1 MQQDDIVW
9 QIINNQF
16 CSFKI
21 KTPSSTFCRNEYSVT
36 GLCNRQSCP
45 LANSQYATVR
55 ESNGRLYLCK
65 KVVERA
71 HLPSKMWEK
80 IQLSLNVEEAKAQIE
95 KHLQYWSAFSI
106 GKCQMRVDRITEVQK
121 RMRKLENSPNQPIL
135 LPKKSKKVKRDRNRE
150 NRALEVSRLETV
162 IEKEL
167 VDRLQQ
173 GVYGEIYNF
182 NPRAFEGLIKE
193 QGGQAQELEEE
204 SEEEYQRLLDEMDDD
219 AFVEALSDEELE
231 EEEFEDDEEEVEVEE
246 EDLEEEEL
254 EDEEMM
260 QDLEDLIQT
269 NKPSSIAKS
278 AAKAVSSNLGGAQ
291 RKRDRRHVE
300 IEYETEGSLPK
311 RLLQK

>member
-1 MQQDDIVW
+1 MQQDDVIW

-21 KTPSSTFCRNEYSVT
+21 KTPSSTFCRNEYNVT

-55 ESNGRLYLCK
+55 EFNGRLYLCK

-80 IQLSLNVEEAKAQIE
+80 IPLSQNVEEAKAQIE
-95 KHLQYWSAFSI
+95 KNLEYWSNFTI

-150 NRALEVSRLETV
+150 NRALEVSRIETV

-182 NPRAFEGLIKE
+182 NQRSFEGLIKE
-193 QGGQAQELEEE
+193 QGGQAQQLEEE

-219 AFVEALSDEELE
+219 AFVEALSDED
-231 EEEFEDDEEEVEVEE
+231 EEF
-246 EDLEEEEL
+246 EEEL
-254 EDEEMM
+254 EEDYEGEVGEELDSGDEEMM
-260 QDLEDLIQT
+260 NDLEDLIQT
-269 NKPSSIAKS
+269 NKPSKTI
-278 AAKAVSSNLGGAQ
+278 SSGLGGAP
-291 RKRDRRHVE
+291 RKRDRIHVV
-300 IEYETEGSLPK
+300 IEY
-311 RLLQK
+311 

>member
-1 MQQDDIVW
+1 MQQDDVVW

-21 KTPSSTFCRNEYSVT
+21 KTPSSTFCRNEFSVT
-36 GLCNRQSCP
+36 GLCNKQSCP

-55 ESNGRLYLCK
+55 EFNGKLYLCK

-71 HLPSKMWEK
+71 HLPSKLWEK
-80 IQLSLNVEEAKAQIE
+80 IPLSLNVEEAKAQVE
-95 KHLQYWSAFSI
+95 KHLEFWSQFSI
-106 GKCQMRVDRITEVQK
+106 GKCQMRIERITEVQK
-121 RMRKLENSPNQPIL
+121 RMRRLENSPNQPIL

-182 NPRAFEGLIKE
+182 HPRAFDGLIKE
-193 QGGQAQELEEE
+193 QGGQVQELEEE
-204 SEEEYQRLLDEMDDD
+204 SEEEYQRLLDEMDED
-219 AFVEALSDEELE
+219 AFIEALSDEEA
-231 EEEFEDDEEEVEVEE
+231 EEEFEDI
-246 EDLEEEEL
+246 EEEEIDEDINDEDLDL

-260 QDLEDLIQT
+260 KELEDLIQT
-269 NKPSSIAKS
+269 NKPNSSTKS
-278 AAKAVSSNLGGAQ
+278 ISSSLGGAP

-300 IEYETEGSLPK
+300 IEYETEGNLPK
-311 RLLQK
+311 RLLNK

>member
-1 MQQDDIVW
+1 MQQDDVVW

-21 KTPSSTFCRNEYSVT
+21 KTPSSTFCRNEYNVT

-55 ESNGRLYLCK
+55 EFNGRLYLCK

-80 IQLSLNVEEAKAQIE
+80 IPLSQNIEEAKAQIE
-95 KHLQYWSAFSI
+95 KNLEYWSNFTI
-106 GKCQMRVDRITEVQK
+106 GKCQMRVERITEVQK

-182 NPRAFEGLIKE
+182 NQRAFEGLIKE
-193 QGGQAQELEEE
+193 QGGQAQEFKEE

-219 AFVEALSDEELE
+219 AFVEALSEDEEDYEEELE
-231 EEEFEDDEEEVEVEE
+231 EELDENLDEDFNSD
-246 EDLEEEEL
+246 
-254 EDEEMM
+254 DEEMM
-260 QDLEDLIQT
+260 KDLEDLIQT
-269 NKPSSIAKS
+269 NKPSSAKT
-278 AAKAVSSNLGGAQ
+278 VSSGLGGAP

-300 IEYETEGSLPK
+300 IEYENEETLPK

>member
-80 IQLSLNVEEAKAQIE
+80 IQLSLNVEEAKSQIE
-95 KHLQYWSAFSI
+95 KHLQYWSSFMI
-106 GKCQMRVDRITEVQK
+106 GKCQMRVERITEVQK
-121 RMRKLENSPNQPIL
+121 RMRKIENSPNQPIL

-219 AFVEALSDEELE
+219 AFVEALSDEGEGEFEDEDEEELE
-231 EEEFEDDEEEVEVEE
+231 EDELENDLDLEDD
-246 EDLEEEEL
+246 L

-260 QDLEDLIQT
+260 KDLEDLIQT
-269 NKPSSIAKS
+269 NKPSSTIKPS
-278 AAKAVSSNLGGAQ
+278 NNLGGAQ

-300 IEYETEGSLPK
+300 IEYENEDILPK

>member
-1 MQQDDIVW
+1 MQQDDVVW

-21 KTPSSTFCRNEYSVT
+21 KTPSSTFCRNEYNVT

-55 ESNGRLYLCK
+55 EHNGRLYLCK

-80 IQLSLNVEEAKAQIE
+80 IQLSPNVEEAKAQIE
-95 KHLQYWSAFSI
+95 NHLEYWSNFMI
-106 GKCQMRVDRITEVQK
+106 GKCQMRVERILEVQK

-182 NPRAFEGLIKE
+182 NQRAFEGLIKE

-204 SEEEYQRLLDEMDDD
+204 SEEEYQRLLDEMDED
-219 AFVEALSDEELE
+219 AFVEALSDEEELE
-231 EEEFEDDEEEVEVEE
+231 EELEEG
-246 EDLEEEEL
+246 LEEELEEEFDS

-260 QDLEDLIQT
+260 KDLEDR
-269 NKPSSIAKS
+269 KS
-278 AAKAVSSNLGGAQ
+278 V
-291 RKRDRRHVE
+291 V
-300 IEYETEGSLPK
+300 
-311 RLLQK
+311 

>member
-1 MQQDDIVW
+1 MQQDDVVW

-21 KTPSSTFCRNEYSVT
+21 KTPSSTFCRNEYNVT
-36 GLCNRQSCP
+36 GLCNKQSCP

-55 ESNGRLYLCK
+55 EYNGRLFLLK

-80 IQLSLNVEEAKAQIE
+80 ILLSQNVEEAKAQIE
-95 KHLQYWSAFSI
+95 KHLEYWSQFSI

-135 LPKKSKKVKRDRNRE
+135 LPKKSKKIKRDRNRE

-182 NPRAFEGLIKE
+182 NQRAFEGLIKE

-219 AFVEALSDEELE
+219 AFIEALSDDEELE
-231 EEEFEDDEEEVEVEE
+231 EELEGEYEELSADEN
-246 EDLEEEEL
+246 DLEFNS

-260 QDLEDLIQT
+260 KDLEDLIQT
-269 NKPSSIAKS
+269 NKPSSTKS
-278 AAKAVSSNLGGAQ
+278 VSSGLGGAP
-291 RKRDRRHVE
+291 RKRPHRHVE
-300 IEYETEGSLPK
+300 IEYENEGTLPK

>member
-1 MQQDDIVW
+1 MQQDDVVW

-21 KTPSSTFCRNEYSVT
+21 KTPSSTFCRNEYNVT

-55 ESNGRLYLCK
+55 EFNGRLYLCK

-80 IQLSLNVEEAKAQIE
+80 IALSQNVEEAKGQIE
-95 KHLQYWSAFSI
+95 KHLEFWSNFTIA
-106 GKCQMRVDRITEVQK
+106 KCQMRVERITEIQK

-182 NPRAFEGLIKE
+182 NQRAFEGLIKE

-219 AFVEALSDEELE
+219 AFVEALSDEEE
-231 EEEFEDDEEEVEVEE
+231 DGEFEDEEVEEVELDEIE
-246 EDLEEEEL
+246 EFDS

-260 QDLEDLIQT
+260 KDLEDLIQT
-269 NKPSSIAKS
+269 NKPSS
-278 AAKAVSSNLGGAQ
+278 AKAVSSGLGGAP

-300 IEYETEGSLPK
+300 IEYETEGTLPK

>member
-1 MQQDDIVW
+1 MQQDDVVW

-21 KTPSSTFCRNEYSVT
+21 KTPSSTFCRNEYNVT
-36 GLCNRQSCP
+36 GLCNKQSCP

-55 ESNGRLYLCK
+55 EFQGRLFLLK

-80 IQLSLNVEEAKAQIE
+80 ILLSQNVEEAKEQIE
-95 KHLQYWSAFSI
+95 KNLEYWSQFSI
-106 GKCQMRVDRITEVQK
+106 GKCQMRLERITEVQK
-121 RMRKLENSPNQPIL
+121 RMRKIENSPNQPIL

-182 NPRAFEGLIKE
+182 HPRAFESLIKE
-193 QGGQAQELEEE
+193 QGGK
-204 SEEEYQRLLDEMDDD
+204 
-219 AFVEALSDEELE
+219 
-231 EEEFEDDEEEVEVEE
+231 
-246 EDLEEEEL
+246 
-254 EDEEMM
+254 
-260 QDLEDLIQT
+260 T
-269 NKPSSIAKS
+269 
-278 AAKAVSSNLGGAQ
+278 
-291 RKRDRRHVE
+291 
-300 IEYETEGSLPK
+300 
-311 RLLQK
+311 

>member
-1 MQQDDIVW
+1 MQQDDVVW

-21 KTPSSTFCRNEYSVT
+21 KTPSSTFCRNEYNVT
-36 GLCNRQSCP
+36 GLCNKQSCP

-55 ESNGRLYLCK
+55 EFQGRLFLLK

-80 IQLSLNVEEAKAQIE
+80 ILLSQNVEEAKEQIE
-95 KHLQYWSAFSI
+95 KNLEYWSQFSI
-106 GKCQMRVDRITEVQK
+106 GKCQMRLERITEVQK
-121 RMRKLENSPNQPIL
+121 RMRKIENSPNQPIL

-162 IEKEL
+162 IEKER

-182 NPRAFEGLIKE
+182 HPRAFESLIKE
-193 QGGQAQELEEE
+193 QGGKTEELEEE
-204 SEEEYQRLLDEMDDD
+204 SEEEYQRLLDEMSEDDE
-219 AFVEALSDEELE
+219 AFIEALSEEEEEEFELDESQLLE
-231 EEEFEDDEEEVEVEE
+231 EEEFNS
-246 EDLEEEEL
+246 

-260 QDLEDLIQT
+260 KDLEDLIQT
-269 NKPSSIAKS
+269 NKSTTSKIA
-278 AAKAVSSNLGGAQ
+278 AGLGGA

-300 IEYETEGSLPK
+300 IEYETEGTLPK

>member
-1 MQQDDIVW
+1 MQQDDVVW

-21 KTPSSTFCRNEYSVT
+21 KTPSSTFCRNEYNVT
-36 GLCNRQSCP
+36 GLCNKQSCP

-55 ESNGRLYLCK
+55 EFNGRLYLLK

-80 IQLSLNVEEAKAQIE
+80 ILLSQNVEEAKELIE
-95 KHLQYWSAFSI
+95 KNLEYWSQFSI
-106 GKCQMRVDRITEVQK
+106 GKCQMRLERIVEVQK

-182 NPRAFEGLIKE
+182 HPRAFEAMIKE
-193 QGGQAQELEEE
+193 QGGQNQELEEE
-204 SEEEYQRLLDEMDDD
+204 SEEEYQKLLDEMDED
-219 AFVEALSDEELE
+219 AFIEALSD
-231 EEEFEDDEEEVEVEE
+231 D
-246 EDLEEEEL
+246 EEEL
-254 EDEEMM
+254 EDEEKLEEEEASVSQFDSEDEEMM
-260 QDLEDLIQT
+260 KDLEDLIQT
-269 NKPSSIAKS
+269 NKPSTKS
-278 AAKAVSSNLGGAQ
+278 VSSAGGLGGS

-300 IEYETEGSLPK
+300 IEYETEGTLPK

>member
-1 MQQDDIVW
+1 MQQDDVVW

-21 KTPSSTFCRNEYSVT
+21 KTPSSTFCRNEYNVT

-45 LANSQYATVR
+45 LANSQYASVR
-55 ESNGRLYLCK
+55 EFNGRLYLCK

-80 IQLSLNVEEAKAQIE
+80 IQLSQNVEEAKVQIE
-95 KHLQYWSAFSI
+95 KNLEYWSNFTI
-106 GKCQMRVDRITEVQK
+106 GKCQMRVERITEVQK

-182 NPRAFEGLIKE
+182 NQRAFEGLIKE

-204 SEEEYQRLLDEMDDD
+204 SEEEYQKLLDEMDDE
-219 AFVEALSDEELE
+219 AFVEALSD
-231 EEEFEDDEEEVEVEE
+231 D
-246 EDLEEEEL
+246 EEEEL
-254 EDEEMM
+254 EDELEGEFEEELEEEYNSEDEEMM
-260 QDLEDLIQT
+260 KDLEDLIQT
-269 NKPSSIAKS
+269 NKPSTKT
-278 AAKAVSSNLGGAQ
+278 VSSGLGGAP

-300 IEYETEGSLPK
+300 IEYETEGTLPK

>member
-1 MQQDDIVW
+1 MQQDDVVW

-16 CSFKI
+16 RSFKI
-21 KTPSSTFCRNEYSVT
+21 KTPSSTFCRNEYNVT
-36 GLCNRQSCP
+36 GLCNKQSCP

-55 ESNGRLYLCK
+55 EANGRLYLLK

-80 IQLSLNVEEAKAQIE
+80 ILLSQNVEEAKEQIE
-95 KHLQYWSAFSI
+95 KNLEYWSQFSI
-106 GKCQMRVDRITEVQK
+106 GKCQMRLERIVEVQK
-121 RMRKLENSPNQPIL
+121 RMRKIENSPNQPIL

-182 NPRAFEGLIKE
+182 HPRAFENLIKE
-193 QGGQAQELEEE
+193 QGGQSQELEEE

-219 AFVEALSDEELE
+219 GFVEALSDEEYEDEVEYQE
-231 EEEFEDDEEEVEVEE
+231 EEISQFDS
-246 EDLEEEEL
+246 

-260 QDLEDLIQT
+260 KDLEDLIQT
-269 NKPSSIAKS
+269 NKPASTTSKS
-278 AAKAVSSNLGGAQ
+278 ATSALGGA

-300 IEYETEGSLPK
+300 IEYETEGAIPK

>member
-1 MQQDDIVW
+1 MQQDDVVW

-21 KTPSSTFCRNEYSVT
+21 KTPGSTFCRNEYNVT
-36 GLCNRQSCP
+36 GLCNKQSCP

-55 ESNGRLYLCK
+55 EANGRLYLLK

-80 IQLSLNVEEAKAQIE
+80 ILLSLNVEEAKEQIE
-95 KHLQYWSAFSI
+95 KNLEYWSQFSI
-106 GKCQMRVDRITEVQK
+106 GKCQMRLERIVEVQK
-121 RMRKLENSPNQPIL
+121 RMRKIENSPNQPIL

-182 NPRAFEGLIKE
+182 HTRAFENLIKE
-193 QGGQAQELEEE
+193 QGGQSQELEEE
-204 SEEEYQRLLDEMDDD
+204 SEEEYQRLLDEMDEDG
-219 AFVEALSDEELE
+219 FVEALSDEEYE
-231 EEEFEDDEEEVEVEE
+231 EEEVEDKEE
-246 EDLEEEEL
+246 EISQFDS

-260 QDLEDLIQT
+260 KDLEDLIQT
-269 NKPSSIAKS
+269 NKPASTASG
-278 AAKAVSSNLGGAQ
+278 LGGA

-300 IEYETEGSLPK
+300 IEYETEGALPK
-311 RLLQK
+311 RFLQK

>member
-1 MQQDDIVW
+1 MQQDDVVW

-21 KTPSSTFCRNEYSVT
+21 KTPSSTFCRNEYNVT

-55 ESNGRLYLCK
+55 EHNGRLYLCK

-80 IQLSLNVEEAKAQIE
+80 ILLSQNVEEAKAQIE
-95 KHLQYWSAFSI
+95 KHLEYWSNFMI
-106 GKCQMRVDRITEVQK
+106 GKCQMRVERIVEVQK

-182 NPRAFEGLIKE
+182 NQRAFEGLIKE

-204 SEEEYQRLLDEMDDD
+204 SEEEYQRLLDEMDED
-219 AFVEALSDEELE
+219 AFVEALSDEEEFEEELE
-231 EEEFEDDEEEVEVEE
+231 EELEGELDGELEGEFDS
-246 EDLEEEEL
+246 

-260 QDLEDLIQT
+260 KDLEDLIQT
-269 NKPSSIAKS
+269 NKPATKN
-278 AAKAVSSNLGGAQ
+278 VSSGLGGAP

-300 IEYETEGSLPK
+300 IEYENESLPK

>member
-1 MQQDDIVW
+1 MQQDDVIW

-21 KTPSSTFCRNEYSVT
+21 KTATSTFCRNEYNVT
-36 GLCNRQSCP
+36 GLCNKQSCP

-55 ESNGRLYLCK
+55 EFNGRLYLLK

-80 IQLSLNVEEAKAQIE
+80 IPLSLNVEEAKEQIE
-95 KHLQYWSAFSI
+95 KSLEFWSNFSI
-106 GKCQMRVDRITEVQK
+106 GKCQMRLERITEVQK
-121 RMRKLENSPNQPIL
+121 RMRRLENSPNQPIL

-150 NRALEVSRLETV
+150 NRALEVSRLEMV

-182 NPRAFEGLIKE
+182 HPAAFETLIKE
-193 QGGQAQELEEE
+193 QGGQGQELNEE

-219 AFVEALSDEELE
+219 AFIEALSDDEEEEFEDFDEEELE
-231 EEEFEDDEEEVEVEE
+231 EEEFEDNDA
-246 EDLEEEEL
+246 
-254 EDEEMM
+254 EMM
-260 QDLEDLIQT
+260 KDLEDLIQT
-269 NKPSSIAKS
+269 NKPNTTKSISSG
-278 AAKAVSSNLGGAQ
+278 LGGAP

-300 IEYETEGSLPK
+300 IEYETETAALPK
-311 RLLQK
+311 RLMK

>member
-1 MQQDDIVW
+1 MQQDDVIW

-16 CSFKI
+16 CAFKV
-21 KTPSSTFCRNEYSVT
+21 KTATSTFCRNEYNVT

-55 ESNGRLYLCK
+55 ESNGRLYLLK

-80 IQLSLNVEEAKAQIE
+80 IQLSQNVAEAKEQIAKNLE
-95 KHLQYWSAFSI
+95 FWSNFTI
-106 GKCQMRVDRITEVQK
+106 GKCQMRVDRMTEVQK
-121 RMRKLENSPNQPIL
+121 RMRRLENSPNEPIL

-150 NRALEVSRLETV
+150 NRALEVSRLEMV

-182 NPRAFEGLIKE
+182 HPRAFETMIKE
-193 QGGQAQELEEE
+193 KGGQGQELEEE

-219 AFVEALSDEELE
+219 AFVEALSDN
-231 EEEFEDDEEEVEVEE
+231 EEEFEE
-246 EDLEEEEL
+246 EEEEL
-254 EDEEMM
+254 ENDQIEGLEEELNSEDEEMM
-260 QDLEDLIQT
+260 KDLEDLIQT
-269 NKPSSIAKS
+269 NKKSTTSKSSI
-278 AAKAVSSNLGGAQ
+278 SSGSLGGAP

-300 IEYETEGSLPK
+300 IEYETEDTLPK
-311 RLLQK
+311 RLMK

>member
-1 MQQDDIVW
+1 MQQDDVVW

-21 KTPSSTFCRNEYSVT
+21 KTPSSNFCRNEFSVT
-36 GLCNRQSCP
+36 GLCNKQSCP

-55 ESNGRLYLCK
+55 EFNGRLYLCK

-71 HLPSKMWEK
+71 HLPSKLWEK
-80 IQLSLNVEEAKAQIE
+80 IPLSLNVEEAKAQVE
-95 KHLQYWSAFSI
+95 KHLEFWSQFLI
-106 GKCQMRVDRITEVQK
+106 GKCQMRIERITEVQK
-121 RMRKLENSPNQPIL
+121 RMRRLENSPNQPIL
-135 LPKKSKKVKRDRNRE
+135 LPKKSKKIKRDRNRE

-182 NPRAFEGLIKE
+182 HPRAFDGLIKE
-193 QGGQAQELEEE
+193 QGGQMQELEEE
-204 SEEEYQRLLDEMDDD
+204 SEEEYQRLLDEMDED
-219 AFVEALSDEELE
+219 AFIEALSDEEEFEDIE
-231 EEEFEDDEEEVEVEE
+231 EEEEQKDDIND
-246 EDLEEEEL
+246 EDLDL

-260 QDLEDLIQT
+260 KELEDLIQT
-269 NKPSSIAKS
+269 NNPKSSTKS
-278 AAKAVSSNLGGAQ
+278 ISSSLGGAQ

-300 IEYETEGSLPK
+300 IEYETEENIPK
-311 RLLQK
+311 RLLNK

>member
-1 MQQDDIVW
+1 MQQDDVVW

-21 KTPSSTFCRNEYSVT
+21 KTPSSTFCRNEYNVT

-55 ESNGRLYLCK
+55 EFNGRLYLCK

-80 IQLSLNVEEAKAQIE
+80 IPLSQNVEEAKAQIE
-95 KHLQYWSAFSI
+95 KNLEYWSIFTI
-106 GKCQMRVDRITEVQK
+106 GKCQMRVERITEVQK

-182 NPRAFEGLIKE
+182 NQRAFEGLIKE

-219 AFVEALSDEELE
+219 AFVEALSEDEEEYEEELE
-231 EEEFEDDEEEVEVEE
+231 EELDENLDEEFNS
-246 EDLEEEEL
+246 

-260 QDLEDLIQT
+260 KDLEDLIQT
-269 NKPSSIAKS
+269 NKPSSAKT
-278 AAKAVSSNLGGAQ
+278 VSSGLGGAP

-300 IEYETEGSLPK
+300 IEYENEGSLPK

>member
-1 MQQDDIVW
+1 MQQDDVVW

-21 KTPSSTFCRNEYSVT
+21 KTPSSTFCRNEYNVT

-55 ESNGRLYLCK
+55 EFNGRLYLCK

-80 IQLSLNVEEAKAQIE
+80 IALSQNVEEAKGQIE
-95 KHLQYWSAFSI
+95 KHLEFWSNFTIA
-106 GKCQMRVDRITEVQK
+106 KCQMRVERITEIQK

-182 NPRAFEGLIKE
+182 NQRAFEGLIKE

-219 AFVEALSDEELE
+219 AFVEALSDEEE
-231 EEEFEDDEEEVEVEE
+231 DGEFEDEEEEEVELDEIEE
-246 EDLEEEEL
+246 FDS

-260 QDLEDLIQT
+260 KDLEDLIQT
-269 NKPSSIAKS
+269 NKPSS
-278 AAKAVSSNLGGAQ
+278 AKAVSSGLGGAP

-300 IEYETEGSLPK
+300 IEYETEGTLPK